1 MADARNDLDS
11 LAHTSRDLHAA
22 LRRDAPLVQC
32 LTNFVSMN
40 YAANVLLAAGASP
53 AMVHAAE
60 EAPEFSRISGA
71 VVINIGTLSQPW
83 LDSMLL
89 TAQAAS
95 QASVPWVLDPV
106 AHHATAF
113 RRDAVRRLLALKPAI
128 IRGNASEIIALAG
141 GASAGRGVDAGDPVA
156 QAEQSAR
163 ELALAQETVVAV
175 TGEVDYVTD
184 GHRAVRIAGG
194 DALMPRVTATGC
206 ALTALTGAFAAV
218 AGQVA
223 NSMGSRQAP
232 RAAGSRH
239 AAYAAAV
246 AALSCFA
253 IAGRRA
259 GALADRPGSFAWRF
273 LDALAALR
281 PDDLVAESPLRP

>member
-1 MADARNDLDS
+1 M
-11 LAHTSRDLHAA
+11 
-22 LRRDAPLVQC
+22 
-32 LTNFVSMN
+32 
-40 YAANVLLAAGASP
+40 
-53 AMVHAAE
+53 
-60 EAPEFSRISGA
+60 
-71 VVINIGTLSQPW
+71 
-83 LDSMLL
+83 
-89 TAQAAS
+89 
-95 QASVPWVLDPV
+95 PWVLDPV

-218 AGQVA
+218 AGQPPTA
-223 NSMGSRQAP
+223 GSRQAP
-232 RAAGSRH
+232 RAAGSGTRPTRRRSPPCP
-239 AAYAAAV
+239 ASPSPAAAPERWPT
-246 AALSCFA
+246 
-253 IAGRRA
+253 GRARSR
-259 GALADRPGSFAWRF
+259 GAS
-273 LDALAALR
+273 
-281 PDDLVAESPLRP
+281 

>member
-1 MADARNDLDS
+1 
-11 LAHTSRDLHAA
+11 
-22 LRRDAPLVQC
+22 
-32 LTNFVSMN
+32 MN

-218 AGQVA
+218 AGQA
-223 NSMGSRQAP
+223 ADSAGSRQAP
-232 RAAGSRH
+232 AQPVPGTRPMRRRSPPCPA
-239 AAYAAAV
+239 
-246 AALSCFA
+246 A

-259 GALADRPGSFAWRF
+259 GALADGPGSFAWRF

-281 PDDLVAESPLRP
+281 PDDLVTESPLRP

>member
-1 MADARNDLDS
+1 M
-11 LAHTSRDLHAA
+11 
-22 LRRDAPLVQC
+22 
-32 LTNFVSMN
+32 
-40 YAANVLLAAGASP
+40 
-53 AMVHAAE
+53 
-60 EAPEFSRISGA
+60 
-71 VVINIGTLSQPW
+71 VINIGTLSQPW

-194 DALMPRVTATGC
+194 DALMPRVTAT
-206 ALTALTGAFAAV
+206 AA
-218 AGQVA
+218 
-223 NSMGSRQAP
+223 R
-232 RAAGSRH
+232 
-239 AAYAAAV
+239 
-246 AALSCFA
+246 
-253 IAGRRA
+253 
-259 GALADRPGSFAWRF
+259 
-273 LDALAALR
+273 
-281 PDDLVAESPLRP
+281 

>member
-1 MADARNDLDS
+1 M
-11 LAHTSRDLHAA
+11 
-22 LRRDAPLVQC
+22 
-32 LTNFVSMN
+32 
-40 YAANVLLAAGASP
+40 
-53 AMVHAAE
+53 
-60 EAPEFSRISGA
+60 
-71 VVINIGTLSQPW
+71 VINIGTLSQPW

-232 RAAGSRH
+232 AQPVHGTRPARRRSPPCPASPSP
-239 AAYAAAV
+239 AAA
-246 AALSCFA
+246 ARWPT
-253 IAGRRA
+253 GRARSR
-259 GALADRPGSFAWRF
+259 GASWTRWPPCVRTTWSRNRRCAREPASAPMT
-273 LDALAALR
+273 A
-281 PDDLVAESPLRP
+281 

>member
-1 MADARNDLDS
+1 MCCWPPAP
-11 LAHTSRDLHAA
+11 
-22 LRRDAPLVQC
+22 RRRWC
-32 LTNFVSMN
+32 
-40 YAANVLLAAGASP
+40 
-53 AMVHAAE
+53 AAE

-259 GALADRPGSFAWRF
+259 GAGRRARSRGASWTRWPPCVRTTWSRNRRCAREP
-273 LDALAALR
+273 ASAPMTA
-281 PDDLVAESPLRP
+281 